1 VSFKLLNQFISLS
14 RLNKNFILI
23 LADSFALI
31 FVIFSSFSLRL
42 GEWFWPSNELILVV
56 LGAPIIAIPIFIRF
70 GMYNTIIRYIGF
82 YSLWEVFQAVSLYAL
97 IWGII
102 CFLSALDGI
111 PRSVILINWFL
122 AIIAIGGL
130 RIFGRWIIFDVI
142 NNNLNKRTQV
152 LIYGA
157 GAAGR
162 QLAVA
167 LFQSF
172 EFHPVAFIDDDKE
185 LWKQSIHGLKVSS
198 PDELEFL
205 IRKFNTNEILL
216 AMPSLDVQSR
226 KKIINFLEPLP
237 IHVRSLPSLDGLAKG
252 KIKIA
257 DLHEVSIKDILGRS
271 HVPANN
277 NLLDLNIKSKVVMVT
292 GAGGS
297 IGSELCRQ
305 IIKLNPECLIL
316 YEISEF
322 ALYKVEQEL
331 AKLNFNNIRVVPM
344 LGSVQNMRR
353 LKYIFNH
360 FNVQTIYHS
369 AAYKHVPLV
378 EYNSNEGIENNV
390 FGTLKCSIAATLEG
404 VETFVLIST
413 DKAVRPTNIMGAS
426 KRLAE
431 MILQSLS
438 KNSGQFVKEFEEI
451 LNYEV
456 DKDILQT
463 QFSIV
468 RFGNVLNSSGS
479 VVPLFKRQ
487 IKDGGPVTVT
497 DPNVIRYFMT
507 ITEAVELVIQAGAM
521 GLGGEVFVLDM
532 GEPVLIEDLAKKMI
546 RLSGKEIRDSSNPDG
561 DIEINY
567 VGLRP
572 GEKLFEELLIGDN
585 VSSTDNPMIMK
596 AIEETLT
603 LDELK
608 IIIDDLKIAIQNNDS
623 EKLREIIKTAVSG
636 FRTDN
641 KITDNFYLN

>member
-1 VSFKLLNQFISLS
+1 MSFKLLNQFISLS

-237 IHVRSLPSLDGLAKG
+237 IHVRSLPSLHAHAKG

-257 DLHEVSIKDILGRS
+257 D
-271 HVPANN
+271 
-277 NLLDLNIKSKVVMVT
+277 
-292 GAGGS
+292 
-297 IGSELCRQ
+297 
-305 IIKLNPECLIL
+305 
-316 YEISEF
+316 
-322 ALYKVEQEL
+322 
-331 AKLNFNNIRVVPM
+331 
-344 LGSVQNMRR
+344 
-353 LKYIFNH
+353 
-360 FNVQTIYHS
+360 
-369 AAYKHVPLV
+369 
-378 EYNSNEGIENNV
+378 
-390 FGTLKCSIAATLEG
+390 
-404 VETFVLIST
+404 
-413 DKAVRPTNIMGAS
+413 
-426 KRLAE
+426 
-431 MILQSLS
+431 
-438 KNSGQFVKEFEEI
+438 
-451 LNYEV
+451 
-456 DKDILQT
+456 
-463 QFSIV
+463 
-468 RFGNVLNSSGS
+468 
-479 VVPLFKRQ
+479 
-487 IKDGGPVTVT
+487 
-497 DPNVIRYFMT
+497 
-507 ITEAVELVIQAGAM
+507 
-521 GLGGEVFVLDM
+521 
-532 GEPVLIEDLAKKMI
+532 
-546 RLSGKEIRDSSNPDG
+546 
-561 DIEINY
+561 
-567 VGLRP
+567 
-572 GEKLFEELLIGDN
+572 
-585 VSSTDNPMIMK
+585 
-596 AIEETLT
+596 
-603 LDELK
+603 
-608 IIIDDLKIAIQNNDS
+608 
-623 EKLREIIKTAVSG
+623 
-636 FRTDN
+636 
-641 KITDNFYLN
+641 